1 MRFHQ
6 LFKQAVKHQREKQI
20 KKGNGPH
27 LPWWQLSLIGIGSVI
42 GAGYFLGTGLSIQ
55 LAGPS
60 ILLGYLVAGITA
72 FFVFSA
78 LSEMT
83 VNDPQSGSFRTYS
96 KKAFGANYGFV
107 IGWMYWLS
115 GLLIM
120 SSEIVALSTF
130 TQFWFPNAPL
140 WSFTIIYSLLGFGIN
155 LMGVRNFGAIESM
168 FAMIKLSTLLAFI
181 VFGTLFLAGLIHP
194 VNVSAIQ
201 HTSFS
206 QFFPLGIRGLWSA
219 LIFIFF
225 SFGGIEVVGIASAE
239 LKNRHEIPKAGYGLV
254 IALVSMYLLSLFFV
268 LYLINWTRINTA
280 TSPFVSALSAFR
292 FPFIESFFNIII
304 ISAAFS
310 TMVGALFSITQIL
323 VALADDG
330 DAPKMLKEKNKRGVA
345 TKSLLITGIGLTVS
359 ILFSFLLPNTLYEY
373 VTTAAGVLL
382 ILNWV
387 NILSCH
393 IKLHPS
399 YINNEGTFK
408 AFGYPYTSYLG
419 IIIIAITV
427 SGALLHPNERIGLFI
442 SFGLLF
448 VIFVCSKFISRK
460 RELPMYP
467 LTREGLIQEIAEEF
481 PADKDDHK
489 K

>member
-1 MRFHQ
+1 MKFHQ
-6 LFKQAVKHQREKQI
+6 LFKQVVTHQKEKQI

-27 LPWWQLSLIGIGSVI
+27 LPWWKLSLIGIGSVI
-42 GAGYFLGTGLSIQ
+42 GAGYFLGTGLSIH

-60 ILLGYLVAGITA
+60 ILLGYLLAGVTA

-78 LSEMT
+78 LAEMT
-83 VNDPQSGSFRTYS
+83 VNDPQSGSFRAYS
-96 KKAFGANYGFV
+96 KKAFGSSYGFV

-130 TQFWFPNAPL
+130 TKFWFPNAPL
-140 WSFTIIYSLLGFGIN
+140 WTFTICYALLGFGIN
-155 LMGVRNFGAIESM
+155 FMGVRNFGTIESM
-168 FAMIKLSTLLAFI
+168 FAVIKLSTLLAFV
-181 VFGTLFLAGLIHP
+181 VFGVLFLVGFIHP
-194 VNVSAIQ
+194 INMTTIE
-201 HTSFS
+201 HTSFI
-206 QFFPLGIRGLWSA
+206 QFFPQGVGGLWSA

-239 LKNRHEIPKAGYGLV
+239 LKNKHEIPKAGYGLV

-268 LYLINWTRINTA
+268 LYLANWTRINTA

-292 FPFIESFFNIII
+292 FPFIESFFNLII

-330 DAPKMLKEKNKRGVA
+330 DAPKILKEKNKRGVA
-345 TKSLLITGIGLTVS
+345 TKSLLITAMGLAVS

-382 ILNWV
+382 IFKHRCLSPPEICRKFSVRV
-387 NILSCH
+387 NDKKDYSRDFLYYN
-393 IKLHPS
+393 P
-399 YINNEGTFK
+399 
-408 AFGYPYTSYLG
+408 
-419 IIIIAITV
+419 
-427 SGALLHPNERIGLFI
+427 FI
-442 SFGLLF
+442 
-448 VIFVCSKFISRK
+448 
-460 RELPMYP
+460 
-467 LTREGLIQEIAEEF
+467 
-481 PADKDDHK
+481 
-489 K
+489 